1 MPTKQSDKPN
11 PTTALRIPSILG
23 VFQAVFNQEV
33 KEIRNILN
41 QIIQ

>member
-1 MPTKQSDKPN
+1 MMKLN
-11 PTTALRIPSILG
+11 NNIILG